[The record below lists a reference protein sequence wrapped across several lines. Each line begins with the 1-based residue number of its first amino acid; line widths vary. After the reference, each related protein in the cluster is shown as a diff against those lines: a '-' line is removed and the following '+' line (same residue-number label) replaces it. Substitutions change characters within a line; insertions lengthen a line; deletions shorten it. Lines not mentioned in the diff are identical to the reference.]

1 MPDSIF
7 LFQIQ
12 HYACSAQWLS
22 PAGILLCVFTGLG
35 SFVWMRKEIVSRER
49 SSSWLQELNAPRD
62 LNSLLA
68 LAYGSSMPMGQS
80 LRVLAGKKWLQTRFG
95 LELTGH
101 QESRSDKTAILS
113 YCFILQCSWSDWP
126 MIPEVSRKMRAMV
139 AALTWDTF
147 PLCERLKACS
157 NCSFGPSLRWGL
169 GEPLLHS
176 LHAAFCLTGAGCE
189 NFPF

>member
-12 HYACSAQWLS
+12 HYACSARRLL
-22 PAGILLCVFTGLG
+22 PAGILPWVFTGLG

-49 SSSWLQELNAPRD
+49 SSSWLQELNAPPPRD

-68 LAYGSSMPMGQS
+68 LAYGSCVPLGQS

-101 QESRSDKTAILS
+101 QETRSDKPAILS
-113 YCFILQCSWSDWP
+113 YCFILLCSWSDWP
-126 MIPEVSRKMRAMV
+126 MIPEVFGKMRAMV
-139 AALTWDTF
+139 
-147 PLCERLKACS
+147 R
-157 NCSFGPSLRWGL
+157 SLDMRHLPFVWKTKGMFK
-169 GEPLLHS
+169 LLFWPKPTLRS
-176 LHAAFCLTGAGCE
+176 R
-189 NFPF
+189 